1 MFVQAGEPT
10 DDELHALLHTVIA
23 RLMKMLT
30 RRGVLVEEMGQT
42 WLAEPDAD
50 GNEARTLRPLQLAA
64 ITYRIAFGPR
74 AGQKVLTLRGAMAR
88 FGLARELLCSDID
101 GFSLHA
107 AVRVEAQERKRLE
120 QLCRYITRPALADER
135 VQLNAAG
142 QVELKLKT
150 PWHDGTTHL
159 VMSPL
164 EFLQRLAA
172 LVPRPRLHLIRFHG
186 VLAPNAK
193 LRSLVVPQ
201 GPPKD
206 EQAPGVAA
214 SGVQCEAETVQ
225 VRPARISWARL
236 LKRVFDIDMQRCP
249 HCGAVS
255 WSGGKPRLNLPVQ
268 VTSHGAS
275 VSQMVLEDRR

>member
-1 MFVQAGEPT
+1 M
-10 DDELHALLHTVIA
+10 
-23 RLMKMLT
+23 
-30 RRGVLVEEMGQT
+30 
-42 WLAEPDAD
+42 
-50 GNEARTLRPLQLAA
+50 
-64 ITYRIAFGPR
+64 
-74 AGQKVLTLRGAMAR
+74 
-88 FGLARELLCSDID
+88 
-101 GFSLHA
+101 
-107 AVRVEAQERKRLE
+107 
-120 QLCRYITRPALADER
+120 
-135 VQLNAAG
+135 
-142 QVELKLKT
+142 
-150 PWHDGTTHL
+150 
-159 VMSPL
+159 
-164 EFLQRLAA
+164 
-172 LVPRPRLHLIRFHG
+172 PRPRLHLIRFHG

-201 GPPKD
+201 GPRKD
-206 EQAPGVAA
+206 EQAAGVAA